1 MYSLTRV
8 ILSKVFV
15 VMLIALLLFYFLFK
29 ELFSTFDMVLPAIG
43 ILALFFAM
51 ILYLLYDS
59 INKIQNQLEKIN
71 RHLIDIKP
79 PSKELGNNTFVS
91 REFGVIYNNLNRVL
105 VNAKKREIDKQKYSA
120 KLKLKNHQRSD
131 MLSAIAHEFRNPI
144 SAIMGYSQ
152 TLEDDKNIPQALREK
167 FLSKIFNNSQKIEDL
182 LARLIL
188 WNKFESGKARL
199 HLSSFDLVVLVYEV
213 KQSLEDKYKQRN
225 IIIELIES
233 KEVSIKADR
242 TLMEIVIKNLIEN
255 AIKYSQEDVVVSI
268 NNKSISIIDKGL
280 GISREDIGKVTKK
293 FYRSDTHSWDNSMG
307 LGLAIVKTILT
318 LHTMNLQIKSTKGVG
333 SSFFFFFY
341 PDAT

>member
-8 ILSKVFV
+8 ILSKIFV

-233 KEVSIKADR
+233 KKVSIKADR
-242 TLMEIVIKNLIEN
+242 TLMEIVIRNLIEN